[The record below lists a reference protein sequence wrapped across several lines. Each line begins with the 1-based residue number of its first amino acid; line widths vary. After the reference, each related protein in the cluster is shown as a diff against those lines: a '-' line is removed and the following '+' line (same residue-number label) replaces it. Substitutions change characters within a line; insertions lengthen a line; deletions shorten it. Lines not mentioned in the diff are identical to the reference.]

1 MLLLKSILFS
11 NWTFT
16 RFFRLAIGIMI
27 LIQGYVYHQIETIVM
42 GYFFTGFAL
51 FTTGYCGF
59 GGCSIPANNESK
71 NDSSRPELNAINSDK
86 TINSSA
92 VIPVQ
97 FEEISTKKE
106 AN

>member
-1 MLLLKSILFS
+1 MLQLKSILFS

-59 GGCSIPANNESK
+59 GGCSIPANNQNTSTQF
-71 NDSSRPELNAINSDK
+71 NAEMNENSE
-86 TINSSA
+86 NSLSTS
-92 VIPVQ
+92 PVH
-97 FEEISTKKE
+97 FEEILTKNKL
-106 AN
+106 NHDI

>member
-1 MLLLKSILFS
+1 MLQLKSILFS

-59 GGCSIPANNESK
+59 GGCSIPSNNQTSESESNVINFNK
-71 NDSSRPELNAINSDK
+71 SIDSSE
-86 TINSSA
+86 

-97 FEEISTKKE
+97 FEELSTKKE

>member
-1 MLLLKSILFS
+1 MLQLKSILFS

-16 RFFRLAIGIMI
+16 RFFRLAIGIII

-59 GGCSIPANNESK
+59 GGCSIPSNNQTSG
-71 NDSSRPELNAINSDK
+71 SELNAINSDNI
-86 TINSSA
+86 TNSSG
-92 VIPVQ
+92 VTPVQ
-97 FEEISTKKE
+97 FEEVTTKRQKL
-106 AN
+106 N

>member
-1 MLLLKSILFS
+1 MLQLKSILFS

-59 GGCSIPANNESK
+59 GGCSIPANNQ
-71 NDSSRPELNAINSDK
+71 SSGPEINAINSDNL
-86 TINSSA
+86 TNSPGLT
-92 VIPVQ
+92 PVQ
-97 FEEISTKKE
+97 FEEIATKKE

>member
-1 MLLLKSILFS
+1 MLQLKSILLS

-27 LIQGYVYHQIETIVM
+27 LIQGYVYNQIETILM

-59 GGCSIPANNESK
+59 GGCSIPANNK
-71 NDSSRPELNAINSDK
+71 NENTLTTPENNKNPGDSSTS
-86 TINSSA
+86 T
-92 VIPVQ
+92 PVL
-97 FEEISTKKE
+97 FEEIIINK
-106 AN
+106 